1 MRITTHIPDALAR
14 DAKIMA
20 ENEKKSVSSI
30 IAEALSN
37 YITENRKKR
46 LGRRVLE
53 IAGKVRVSPEVHK
66 ELERGRMG
74 RWKERNLLSVPLS
87 FG

>member
-1 MRITTHIPDALAR
+1 MRITTHIPDPLAR

-30 IAEALSN
+30 IAEALAY
-37 YITENRKKR
+37 YITEKRKKK
-46 LGRRVLE
+46 LGRKVLE

-66 ELERGRMG
+66 ELERGRMDSND
-74 RWKERNLLSVPLS
+74 RS
-87 FG
+87 

>member
-1 MRITTHIPDALAR
+1 MRITTHIPDPLAR

-30 IAEALSN
+30 IAEALAY
-37 YITENRKKR
+37 YITEKRKKK
-46 LGRRVLE
+46 LGRKVLE

-66 ELERGRMG
+66 ELERGRMDLND
-74 RWKERNLLSVPLS
+74 RT
-87 FG
+87 

>member
-1 MRITTHIPDALAR
+1 MRITTHIPDPLAR

-30 IAEALSN
+30 IAEALAY
-37 YITENRKKR
+37 YITEKRKKK
-46 LGRRVLE
+46 LGRKVLE

-66 ELERGRMG
+66 ELERGRMDSND
-74 RWKERNLLSVPLS
+74 RT
-87 FG
+87 

>member
-1 MRITTHIPDALAR
+1 MRITTHIPDPLAR

-30 IAEALSN
+30 IAEALSY
-37 YITENRKKR
+37 YITEKKKKR
-46 LGRRVLE
+46 LGRKVLE

-66 ELERGRMG
+66 ELERGRMDSDG
-74 RWKERNLLSVPLS
+74 RA
-87 FG
+87 

>member
-1 MRITTHIPDALAR
+1 MRITTHIPDPLAR
-14 DAKIMA
+14 DAKVMA

-30 IAEALSN
+30 IAEALSY
-37 YITENRKKR
+37 YITEKKKKR
-46 LGRRVLE
+46 LGRKVLE

-74 RWKERNLLSVPLS
+74 SNDRS
-87 FG
+87 

>member
-1 MRITTHIPDALAR
+1 MRITTHIPDPLAR

-30 IAEALSN
+30 IAEALTY
-37 YITENRKKR
+37 YITEKRKKK
-46 LGRRVLE
+46 LGRKVLE
-53 IAGKVRVSPEVHK
+53 IAGKVRVSPEAHK

-74 RWKERNLLSVPLS
+74 SNDRT
-87 FG
+87 

>member
-14 DAKIMA
+14 DAKMMA

-30 IAEALSN
+30 IAEALSY
-37 YITENRKKR
+37 YIIEKKKRR

-53 IAGKVRVSPEVHK
+53 IAGKVRVSPDVYK
-66 ELERGRMG
+66 ELERGR
-74 RWKERNLLSVPLS
+74 RDSSDRA
-87 FG
+87 